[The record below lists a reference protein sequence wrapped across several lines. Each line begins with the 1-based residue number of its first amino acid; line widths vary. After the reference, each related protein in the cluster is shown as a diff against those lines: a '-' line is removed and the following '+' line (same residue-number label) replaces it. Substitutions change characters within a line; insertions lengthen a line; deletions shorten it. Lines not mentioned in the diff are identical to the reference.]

1 MATRFNS
8 ITSSQLSGEPYLNP
22 RREDTARRAWN

>member
-1 MATRFNS
+1 MGTRLNS

-22 RREDTARRAWN
+22 GREDRAMRAWH